1 MSTDGLCEHG
11 GFSIGFWTSI
21 GGMVAAALVAVPMF
35 FWSKLA
41 LYVAILC
48 FLGSQISALT
58 ASLREWRAKPANV
71 ALTVS
76 TIGFLAAFSSVFVYA
91 FRVLHISVAGFVFGL
106 CIPCTA
112 MTVLAVIAGLAA
124 VARKNNRTRG
134 RRALLILWLGPAET
148 VSTLYLLMWLVAP
161 AESISPAYTLT
172 VAVTPAFALPFGP
185 WATLAA
191 RFGNWPNAGEFFH
204 LPLAVGL
211 TVALAVIVAVALRA
225 KDGRIAALS
234 IVTSAPM
241 FFCWFIVGFG
251 QILNCAE

>member
-1 MSTDGLCEHG
+1 
-11 GFSIGFWTSI
+11 
-21 GGMVAAALVAVPMF
+21 MVAAALVAVPMY

-41 LYVAILC
+41 LYVVILC
-48 FLGSQISALT
+48 LLGLQISALT
-58 ASLREWRAKPANV
+58 AGLREWHAKPDKV
-71 ALTVS
+71 ALTIS
-76 TIGFLAAFSSVFVYA
+76 AIGFLAAFSSVFMYA
-91 FRVLHISVAGFVFGL
+91 FRVLRISERGFVFGL
-106 CIPCTA
+106 CIPCAA

-124 VARKNNRTRG
+124 VARKNDRTRG
-134 RRALLILWLGPAET
+134 LRALLILWLGPAEIC
-148 VSTLYLLMWLVAP
+148 SALYLLMWLVAP
-161 AESISPAYTLT
+161 AGSMYQVHGLT

-191 RFGNWPNAGEFFH
+191 RFGNWPNAGEFFY

-241 FFCWFIVGFG
+241 FFCWFIVGFV